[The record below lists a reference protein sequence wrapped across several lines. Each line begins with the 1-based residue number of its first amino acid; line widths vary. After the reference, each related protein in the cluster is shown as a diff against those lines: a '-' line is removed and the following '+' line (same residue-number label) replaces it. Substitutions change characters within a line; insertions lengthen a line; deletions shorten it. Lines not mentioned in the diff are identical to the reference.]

1 MPTTTF
7 DPISSPTVATAA
19 AREPQ
24 FVHED
29 QVDEATTR
37 LAGFRERNGGKG
49 PNLLVILMDDVGWGD
64 FGCYGGGVAVGAPT
78 PNIDKLAR
86 RGLLMTSCYSEP
98 SCTPSRASLLTGRL
112 PMRHGLH
119 RPPMYGEPGG
129 LQGEVTLA
137 ELLSDAGYV
146 TQAVGKWHLGEN
158 VESQPQNVGFDD
170 FYGFLSVSDM
180 YSEWRDPY
188 FFPEVV
194 YSEQRTD
201 WVENMAFNRAFVHA
215 EKGGEVE
222 PVEEVTIPVLSK
234 LDDMWCEYTEQF
246 VRRMSGDER
255 PWFCYFGTRGAH
267 FDNYPHEKFLGSSPA
282 KHPYK
287 DTIVELDDI
296 VGRLVAVLEETG
308 QADNTMI
315 FLSSDNGPHMENW
328 PDAAYTPF
336 RSAKGS
342 TWEGGVRV
350 PGIVAWPGMVE
361 ADRASDGLFSFTDL
375 LPTML
380 SLAGAEEKVPE
391 DRFIDG
397 VDQSSFLLAADGLS
411 NRKFVY
417 YWLLRT
423 LSAVRAGEYKFMIA
437 STSDDD
443 TDVAGP
449 GGFTGITQ
457 NYTYAK
463 LFNLYLDPKE
473 QHSYLTRKLVYNEAF
488 IGGIRDHLMSYRQ
501 HPPKH
506 IV

>member
-1 MPTTTF
+1 MPATTF
-7 DPISSPTVATAA
+7 DPIASPTVEVGPT
-19 AREPQ
+19 REPQ

-29 QVDEATTR
+29 QVAEANGR
-37 LAGFRERNGGKG
+37 LDGFRNRHGRG

-78 PNIDKLAR
+78 PNIDRLAR

-129 LQGEVTLA
+129 LQGEITLA

-146 TQAVGKWHLGEN
+146 TQAIGKWHLGEN
-158 VESQPQNVGFDD
+158 VESQPQHVGFDD

-194 YSEQRTD
+194 YSEARTE
-201 WVENMAFNRAFVHA
+201 WVENMEFNRSFVHA
-215 EKGGEVE
+215 TRGGDVE
-222 PVEEVTIPVLSK
+222 PVEEVTIPVLSR
-234 LDDMWCEYTEQF
+234 LDDMWCEYTEAF
-246 VRRMSGDER
+246 VRRMADGDQ
-255 PWFCYFGTRGAH
+255 PWFCYLGTRGAH
-267 FDNYPHEKFLGSSPA
+267 FDNYPLEKFLGSSPA

-287 DTIVELDDI
+287 DTIIELDSI
-296 VGRLVAVLEETG
+296 VGRLVDVLEETG
-308 QADNTMI
+308 QADSTLI

-328 PDAAYTPF
+328 PDAAFTPF
-336 RSAKGS
+336 RCAKGS

-350 PGIVAWPGMVE
+350 PGIMVWPEMIE

-380 SLAGAEEKVPE
+380 SLADASERIPG

-397 VDQSSFLLAADGLS
+397 VDQTSFLLSAEGLS
-411 NRKFVY
+411 NRKYVY
-417 YWLLRT
+417 YWLLRK
-423 LSAVRAGEYKFMIA
+423 LSALRAGEYKFMLA

-449 GGFTGITQ
+449 GGFTGVTQ
-457 NYTYAK
+457 DYTYPR

-473 QHSYLTRKLVYNEAF
+473 QHSYLTRKLAYNEAF
-488 IGGIRDHLMSYRQ
+488 IAGIRAHLMSYRD